1 MCSWI
6 VFFYFYIEFDYYF
19 LDWNWTIIFLSWS
32 FIFIFEFPI
41 SLWATNI
48 YKHTQGLITT
58 KAILTEAWRQPIKY
72 TYKKFWGRRSI
83 IKALTQAV
91 RSKKNL
97 VIFPFNLNK
106 CMQSP
111 SPPSWSN
118 HPRPL
123 ASFTPTL
130 STSIHQSRKHIA
142 SPVATQNF
150 VIAGWRYLTIRVVCW
165 SRNEV
170 TRRKLWAWRRH
181 SWHTDS
187 WSDCTS

>member
-97 VIFPFNLNK
+97 VPCNFFHSISTNA
-106 CMQSP
+106 CSP
-111 SPPSWSN
+111 RRL
-118 HPRPL
+118 RPL
-123 ASFTPTL
+123 LIWTTPVCFTPTL
-130 STSIHQSRKHIA
+130 STIHQSRKHIA
-142 SPVATQNF
+142 TLWQHRNLSFQDGDIWLSASF
-150 VIAGWRYLTIRVVCW
+150 VGVGT
-165 SRNEV
+165 
-170 TRRKLWAWRRH
+170 K
-181 SWHTDS
+181 
-187 WSDCTS
+187 